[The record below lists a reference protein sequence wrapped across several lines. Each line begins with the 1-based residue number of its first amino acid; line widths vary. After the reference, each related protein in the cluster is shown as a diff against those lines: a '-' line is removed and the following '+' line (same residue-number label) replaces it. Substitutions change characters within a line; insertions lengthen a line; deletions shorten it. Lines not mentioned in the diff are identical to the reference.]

1 VLPKRILEIIENTQ
15 KFPGII
21 QNEFWKYL
29 NTKYIEME
37 FKFIQNKS

>member
-1 VLPKRILEIIENTQ
+1 MLPKRILEIIENTQ

-37 FKFIQNKS
+37 FKFIQNKN